1 MTDGYGLPRMVKS
14 YYAITTIKVTTS
26 SIVDNRFGNTS
37 VKQIA

>member
-14 YYAITTIKVTTS
+14 YYTIITIKVTIS
-26 SIVDNRFGNTS
+26 SIVGNRFGNTS